1 MRLLLRRILEAI
13 PGLESTLADGG
24 QETLRL
30 VADRSYDLIL
40 LDLLMP
46 GVGGIEVLTRIRN
59 SPANKA
65 TPVIIVSVMADPHTQ
80 IACRSLGVSDYVVK
94 PVERQALLR
103 AVQGVLPE

>member
-1 MRLLLRRILEAI
+1 MRLLLRRILESI

-24 QETLRL
+24 PQTLSL
-30 VADRSYDLIL
+30 VADHSYDLIL

-59 SPANKA
+59 SAANKT
-65 TPVIIVSVMADPHTQ
+65 TPVIIVSVMADQHTQ

-103 AVQGVLPE
+103 AVKGVLPE